1 MSEEEAWRNEPQV
14 SVTSLAGVEVVSQ
27 CRHVFAL
34 LNNRIVE
41 LGLAYVQLVRF
52 VSWQDATYN
61 KVSRA
66 TQMDVLAEFSPL
78 IKNTST
84 KLLLNGDLSPTQGE
98 ELVSS
103 GLVDAVVYGRP
114 FINNAE

>member
-1 MSEEEAWRNEPQV
+1 MRV
-14 SVTSLAGVEVVSQ
+14 RVDVVAFL
-27 CRHVFAL
+27 VL

-66 TQMDVLAEFSPL
+66 TQLDVLAEFGHL
-78 IKNTST
+78 VKNTST
-84 KLLLNGDLSPTQGE
+84 KLLLNGDLSPAQGE

-114 FINNAE
+114 FINNPE